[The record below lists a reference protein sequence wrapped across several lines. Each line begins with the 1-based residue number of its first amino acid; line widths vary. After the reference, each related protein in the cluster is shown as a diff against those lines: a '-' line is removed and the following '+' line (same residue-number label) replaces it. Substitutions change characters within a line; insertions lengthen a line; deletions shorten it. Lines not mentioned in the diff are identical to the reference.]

1 MLAIVEM
8 DQSEG
13 GGGAVQEVPPE
24 ESYTPAGQT
33 QHGAIAPPVLRL
45 Q

>member
-1 MLAIVEM
+1 MLPIVEM
-8 DQSEG
+8 DQFE